1 MRIIHKCP
9 AGQGSGSASPKGR
22 ARALSPSQSYRF
34 VNNSHD
40 LPSYGR
46 RPQIFVRKIFLPV
59 QGWNRQEPPG
69 LWPEAPEELRERPS
83 RPSSRRKPSSLGS
96 AGLPQLSWL
105 DLKQLTEPR
114 GSYHGELTST
124 RPRKAES
131 TTMTDTQNTDPIDTK
146 MILAFAKSKAVRA
159 MKAPSENCIKLAA
172 LLDRRGHLVEQVTRE
187 KNRLQNSET
196 LIHIQSL
203 LKKSQLSPC

>member
-1 MRIIHKCP
+1 
-9 AGQGSGSASPKGR
+9 
-22 ARALSPSQSYRF
+22 
-34 VNNSHD
+34 
-40 LPSYGR
+40 
-46 RPQIFVRKIFLPV
+46 
-59 QGWNRQEPPG
+59 
-69 LWPEAPEELRERPS
+69 
-83 RPSSRRKPSSLGS
+83 
-96 AGLPQLSWL
+96 
-105 DLKQLTEPR
+105 
-114 GSYHGELTST
+114 
-124 RPRKAES
+124 
-131 TTMTDTQNTDPIDTK
+131 MTDTQNTDPIDTK